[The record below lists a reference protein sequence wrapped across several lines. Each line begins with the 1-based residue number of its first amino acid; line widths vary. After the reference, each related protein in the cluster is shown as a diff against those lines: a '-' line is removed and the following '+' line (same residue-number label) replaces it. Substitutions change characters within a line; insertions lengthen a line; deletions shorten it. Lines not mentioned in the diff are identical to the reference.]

1 MGDTK
6 NQSGNSVW
14 KWATDSGRHLIES
27 TSALLKRLDV
37 PGLKLEE
44 DVTGKHKGQG
54 KALDDAGGGYDPY
67 GGKRGGA
74 ASPPRPAARAAQPTS
89 AARPT
94 STARPSLKKPAAA
107 LPARRSWWRRLFG
120 RD

>member
-6 NQSGNSVW
+6 NQPGNSVW

-44 DVTGKHKGQG
+44 DATGFHKRQG
-54 KALDDAGGGYDPY
+54 KAPEDAGGGYDPY
-67 GGKRGGA
+67 GGKRGGTVD
-74 ASPPRPAARAAQPTS
+74 PPRPAARAAQPTS
-89 AARPT
+89 AARP
-94 STARPSLKKPAAA
+94 AAKKPAAA
-107 LPARRSWWRRLFG
+107 LPARRSWWRSLFG